1 MAITPEVKAAVDN
14 LLNDWD
20 ASGGKGKA
28 QRVLRD
34 FSSAANSVPA
44 NTSGATDEQR
54 LGYALDVL
62 KAFKEG
68 GWAFSTKGYQGYM
81 GKVVPLV
88 QAYAPAQNIFPLW
101 KSTAEIPATIEGGYT
116 SPSGD
121 WITTEPV
128 KREAY
133 TNVNYAQW
141 EDIAKQL
148 GYTGP
153 VYGTVGYDT
162 EGGGITGIDPQFKS
176 FVDQKRAEG
185 YDFVQYQPDLRNYRQ
200 KYGFRLPDGQVVG
213 EYYGEGR
220 DADVTSFFKQFVLPA
235 VGAYFGAGALG
246 NALAPVT
253 NALTGV
259 GGAGS
264 IAAGGALEG
273 LGAVSGNIVG
283 ASGVPIMPAVSGGA
297 GALTAADLTNF
308 PTDALAGGGDAA
320 GAAGGDVLTGG
331 TTAPSSGGFLR
342 NMSETA
348 VTEGAGVAG
357 TGILTKGTNIPS
369 AVLGGGD
376 LLDKALKFI
385 QTPAGGA
392 IVSGAGN
399 IVGGIAAGEAAK
411 EAAQTQAASADAATQ
426 LQRDIYNKFMEMNK
440 PYYEAGVNALGQIT
454 RGEITAE
461 PGYGFRLGEGMKALE
476 RLQASRGNLLSGG
489 ALKAGQRFAQ
499 DLASEEYGKSFNR
512 LANIAGIGQNA
523 AGAAGTAGQN
533 YAGQAGE
540 LGMQGANALVSG
552 RIGRTSAYTSGAQ
565 GAIGALQGY
574 QAQQRQDQLL
584 NRMLDIYGRTGG

>member
-1 MAITPEVKAAVDN
+1 MEDYSPEF
-14 LLNDWD
+14 LN
-20 ASGGKGKA
+20 
-28 QRVLRD
+28 
-34 FSSAANSVPA
+34 
-44 NTSGATDEQR
+44 
-54 LGYALDVL
+54 
-62 KAFKEG
+62 
-68 GWAFSTKGYQGYM
+68 
-81 GKVVPLV
+81 
-88 QAYAPAQNIFPLW
+88 
-101 KSTAEIPATIEGGYT
+101 
-116 SPSGD
+116 
-121 WITTEPV
+121 WI
-128 KREAY
+128 
-133 TNVNYAQW
+133 Q
-141 EDIAKQL
+141 
-148 GYTGP
+148 
-153 VYGTVGYDT
+153 
-162 EGGGITGIDPQFKS
+162 S
-176 FVDQKRAEG
+176 KRAEG
-185 YDFVQYQPDLRNYRQ
+185 YDFVTDASQINKDKQTI
-200 KYGFRLPDGQVVG
+200 GFRLPTGEVTNQRTAKVG
-213 EYYGEGR
+213 GFG
-220 DADVTSFFKQFVLPA
+220 DFFKEFVLPA

-297 GALTAADLTNF
+297 GALTAADLTNL
-308 PTDALAGGGDAA
+308 PANVLAGGGDAA

-331 TTAPSSGGFLR
+331 TTAPSANYGTAATEVRGFDPTVGQGY
-342 NMSETA
+342 SA
-348 VTEGAGVAG
+348 AGSAPAL
-357 TGILTKGTNIPS
+357 TGI
-369 AVLGGGD
+369 D
-376 LLDKALKFI
+376 LLDRAINFVS
-385 QTPAGGA
+385 TPAGSA

-399 IVGGIAAGEAAK
+399 IVGGIAAGEAA
-411 EAAQTQAASADAATQ
+411 EDAAQTQAASADAATQ

-454 RGEITAE
+454 RGEVTAE

-489 ALKAGQRFAQ
+489 AMKAGQRFAQ

-512 LANIAGIGQNA
+512 LANIAGIGQTA
-523 AGAAGTAGQN
+523 ASQAGTAGQN

-565 GAIGALQGY
+565 GAINALQGY

>member
-1 MAITPEVKAAVDN
+1 MAQQWLSASDPFFSQFSGTVDE
-14 LLNDWD
+14 
-20 ASGGKGKA
+20 SGY
-28 QRVLRD
+28 V
-34 FSSAANSVPA
+34 
-44 NTSGATDEQR
+44 SGPYDSQIAGLKSISNWEAIAPK
-54 LGYALDVL
+54 LGWT
-62 KAFKEG
+62 G
-68 GWAFSTKGYQGYM
+68 PTM
-81 GKVVPLV
+81 
-88 QAYAPAQNIFPLW
+88 
-101 KSTAEIPATIEGGYT
+101 
-116 SPSGD
+116 
-121 WITTEPV
+121 
-128 KREAY
+128 
-133 TNVNYAQW
+133 
-141 EDIAKQL
+141 EDYI
-148 GYTGP
+148 GPDGNNYTG
-153 VYGTVGYDT
+153 YS
-162 EGGGITGIDPQFKS
+162 PQFLNWVGSK
-176 FVDQKRAEG
+176 KAEG
-185 YDFVQYQPDLRNYRQ
+185 YDFVTNASKINSSNQMI
-200 KYGFRLPDGQVVG
+200 GFRLPSGEVVNQTPVKVSG
-213 EYYGEGR
+213 FG
-220 DADVTSFFKQFVLPA
+220 DFFKEFVLPS

-297 GALTAADLTNF
+297 GALTAADLTNL
-308 PTDALAGGGDAA
+308 PTNVLAGGGDAA

-331 TTAPSSGGFLR
+331 TTAPSSGGFLEG
-342 NMSETA
+342 MSETA
-348 VTEGAGVAG
+348 ATEGAGVAG

-392 IVSGAGN
+392 IVSG
-399 IVGGIAAGEAAK
+399 VGSAVSGIAAGEAAK

-454 RGEITAE
+454 RGEVTAE

-489 ALKAGQRFAQ
+489 AMKAGQRYAQ

-512 LANIAGIGQNA
+512 LANIAGIGQTA

-552 RIGRTSAYTSGAQ
+552 RIGRTSAYTGGLQ
-565 GAIGALQGY
+565 GAFGALQGY
-574 QAQQRQDQLL
+574 QQEQQRNQLM
-584 NRMLDIYGRTGG
+584 RDIFGRLEG